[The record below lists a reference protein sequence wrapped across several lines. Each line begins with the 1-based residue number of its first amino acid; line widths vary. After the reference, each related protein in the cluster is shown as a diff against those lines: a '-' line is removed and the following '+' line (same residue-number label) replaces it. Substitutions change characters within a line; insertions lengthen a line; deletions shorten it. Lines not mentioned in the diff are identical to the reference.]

1 MGSHFQACDNVLK
14 SVESSLANFQKD
26 LGTVSA
32 EIETLQN
39 RSNLLNTKLENR
51 KIVEKL
57 LGPAVGKVAI
67 PPTVI
72 RKVVEGSIDP
82 EWISALAVVENRSK
96 AFEQE
101 SKSTERMK
109 AMSDIKPILEDL
121 INIVRTPAGL

>member
-1 MGSHFQACDNVLK
+1 M
-14 SVESSLANFQKD
+14 ESSLANFQKD

-57 LGPAVGKVAI
+57 LGPAVEKVAI
-67 PPTVI
+67 PPSVI
-72 RKVVEGSIDP
+72 RKVAEGFIDS
-82 EWISALAVVENRSK
+82 EWISALAVVDNRSK
-96 AFEQE
+96 AIEQE
-101 SKSTERMK
+101 SKTAEGMK

-121 INIVRTPAGL
+121 INIVRYWQHCEKPANRGDQGN

>member
-1 MGSHFQACDNVLK
+1 M
-14 SVESSLANFQKD
+14 ESSLAHFQKD

-57 LGPAVGKVAI
+57 LGPAVEKVAI

-72 RKVVEGSIDP
+72 RKVVEGFIDSD
-82 EWISALAVVENRSK
+82 WISALAVVDSRSK
-96 AFEQE
+96 AIEQE
-101 SKSTERMK
+101 SKNAERMK

-121 INIVRTPAGL
+121 INIVRPPAQL